1 MPKLLLTSL
10 TGAAIAV
17 SLAFPPAAQAAPR
30 GVKVGMLTCNMS
42 NGWDLIRANRA
53 LWCTYY
59 PAGGEKSESYIG
71 NLASVGVNLGY
82 RREGKIVWAVFAPSS
97 DMRPG
102 ALQGDYA
109 GVTAGATVGLGLDAN
124 LLFGGMDKSISLQP
138 MSVEGNEGV
147 DLAAGISRIRLAA
160 SD

>member
-1 MPKLLLTSL
+1 MPKLLLSSL
-10 TGAAIAV
+10 AGAALAV
-17 SLAFPPAAQAAPR
+17 SLAFAPAAQAAPK
-30 GVKVGMLTCNMS
+30 GIKVGMLTCNMS
-42 NGWDLIRANRA
+42 SGWDVIRANRA

-71 NLASVGVNLGY
+71 NLASVGVNFGY
-82 RREGKIVWAVFAPSS
+82 RQEGKIVWAVFAPSS
-97 DMRPG
+97 DVRPG
-102 ALQGDYA
+102 ALEGEYA

-124 LLFGGMDKSISLQP
+124 LLFGDMDRSIALQP
-138 MSVEGNEGV
+138 VSVEGNEGM